1 MRFIIFDLN
10 AIEIIQGTLL
20 YAHQAVILCRQKN
33 SELMYKETDAIIKE
47 RLIRNDDGLLD
58 VIVSI
63 EDAAKMLGFI
73 NKMNKERGVEL

>member
-1 MRFIIFDLN
+1 MFDLN

-20 YAHQAVILCRQKN
+20 SAHQAAILCRHKN
-33 SELMYKETDAIIKE
+33 RELLYKETDAIIKE

-58 VIVSI
+58 VTVSI

-73 NKMNKERGVEL
+73 NKMNKEKGVEL